1 MCNLVNMTR
10 LICMKISGLR
20 VCCNK
25 REQTELVK
33 KDAAAGRGVG
43 NWQNPAKELNKS
55 SCLKGVHKIQKGLH
69 PVRGPTFHT
78 EDLQYSR
85 GLPILNQTGY
95 EQEIKL
101 PGSIFFCSRVQSIL
115 IAKNTTFP
123 FFSTN
128 LRPNPNSTG
137 LSHVPTTEPL
147 PKRTNTGKTNWL
159 HYMFHG
165 LSDILVN
172 KLLYNAAKF
181 LDYLV

>member
-1 MCNLVNMTR
+1 MKRAAMSDTSENWRIKKPRNLIWKTIMSSKLYLWPGGYRTLSQLMCNLVNMTR

-78 EDLQYSR
+78 EDRSGFEHWLCHWLCGPETLS
-85 GLPILNQTGY
+85 
-95 EQEIKL
+95 
-101 PGSIFFCSRVQSIL
+101 
-115 IAKNTTFP
+115 P
-123 FFSTN
+123 F
-128 LRPNPNSTG
+128 L
-137 LSHVPTTEPL
+137 
-147 PKRTNTGKTNWL
+147 
-159 HYMFHG
+159 
-165 LSDILVN
+165 
-172 KLLYNAAKF
+172 
-181 LDYLV
+181 